1 MSSDED
7 AINFEGE
14 DESSESVSDEV
25 VDRYHEEITEA
36 NYWTF
41 LERAKTQIAQK
52 NFNDSFDI
60 LQALILKG
68 TELFGSHLHV
78 NLAAAYFELGN
89 GYLEMVEQNPERIL
103 APDQPTAQEAVR
115 QTTLLSTIET
125 ITEEEAQ
132 AQSVQEV
139 QEPSVQDVQESRDQ
153 AVSDQAAIA
162 RESSSQVAPVEEVG
176 IISQGQ
182 LPRERRME
190 VIEVEGEAEVEGIE
204 EEEVDDIQIAWENLE
219 VSRTI
224 LEKYLRE
231 QPAVAESE
239 KKKFK
244 LQLANSYLR
253 IGDLKNWQENFEG
266 ALEEY
271 EKGLGLITEVE
282 DPTTSRRAAELN
294 FLIGNS
300 HLYNF
305 GKDPEALEKGL
316 KFYKIGR
323 DIIQKVFEGSQ
334 EQNKKELED
343 VLASM
348 NLKVSE
354 VEEELASKQQ
364 IFKELAKLEEM
375 KEKKVEG
382 FVKSQFEANL
392 CKKLGKFVGGKK
404 LPTDEIQSPNAK
416 RVNAGPKQS
425 ENTEAD
431 SQSDKEKK

>member
-25 VDRYHEEITEA
+25 VDRYHDEITEA

-52 NFNDSFDI
+52 DFNDSFDI

-68 TELFGSHLHV
+68 TDLFGSHLHV

-103 APDQPTAQEAVR
+103 GPNQPTVQEAVR
-115 QTTLLSTIET
+115 QTALPSTIET
-125 ITEEEAQ
+125 ITEEEVQ
-132 AQSVQEV
+132 VQSVQEI
-139 QEPSVQDVQESRDQ
+139 QEPSVQENQDQ
-153 AVSDQAAIA
+153 AVSNQAVIVQ
-162 RESSSQVAPVEEVG
+162 ESSSQVAPAQEVG
-176 IISQGQ
+176 IISQEQQPRGQ
-182 LPRERRME
+182 AME
-190 VIEVEGEAEVEGIE
+190 VIEVEGEAEVEGLE

-271 EKGLGLITEVE
+271 EKSLGLVTEVE

-323 DIIQKVFEGSQ
+323 DIIQKVFESSQ
-334 EQNKKELED
+334 EPSKKELEE

-382 FVKSQFEANL
+382 FESLLEVRSFRL
-392 CKKLGKFVGGKK
+392 RKFKARMPK
-404 LPTDEIQSPNAK
+404 ESTLDPNNQKTRRMIPRMIK
-416 RVNAGPKQS
+416 RKN
-425 ENTEAD
+425 NNR
-431 SQSDKEKK
+431 